1 VHRHRNSI
9 VDQRE
14 VGGDTHSFANA
25 LKYVLRQNPDVI
37 LIGEM
42 RDLETIQAALTAAET
57 GHLVFATLHT
67 NDAMQTVDRIVDV
80 FPAIQQQQIR
90 YQLSLTLLAIISQH
104 LLARKNGEGRVLA
117 YEILRANQAIAH
129 LIRENKTPQLYTILE
144 TGMKAGMIT
153 MDRSVKDLYEA
164 GKISYEE
171 AVTIMRNPRELQER

>member
-1 VHRHRNSI
+1 
-9 VDQRE
+9 
-14 VGGDTHSFANA
+14 
-25 LKYVLRQNPDVI
+25 
-37 LIGEM
+37 M
-42 RDLETIQAALTAAET
+42 
-57 GHLVFATLHT
+57 
-67 NDAMQTVDRIVDV
+67 
-80 FPAIQQQQIR
+80 
-90 YQLSLTLLAIISQH
+90 
-104 LLARKNGEGRVLA
+104 LA